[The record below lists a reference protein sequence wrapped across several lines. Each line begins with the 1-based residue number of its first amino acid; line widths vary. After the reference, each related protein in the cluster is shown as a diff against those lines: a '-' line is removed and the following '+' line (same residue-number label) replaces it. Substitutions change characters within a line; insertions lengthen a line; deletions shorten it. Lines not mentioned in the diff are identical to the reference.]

1 MATSEQGRATS
12 EQASAAAEFEIHDRD
27 VTKIT
32 VQAPLVDPNASA
44 QPLPQGTVHRT
55 SEGHLAIDVRR
66 LNRALLRD
74 QRSRLVSSM
83 GCVSNPGGPGC

>member
-1 MATSEQGRATS
+1 MATSEQPHATP
-12 EQASAAAEFEIHDRD
+12 EIEIEDRD
-27 VTKIT
+27 ITKIT
-32 VQAPLVDPNASA
+32 VQAPLLDPNAKA
-44 QPLPQGTVHRT
+44 QPLPQGTVQRAA
-55 SEGHLAIDVRR
+55 GGQLAIDVTR